1 MIKIYV
7 LFAYAFLN
15 ISIGFWTISFADTTT
30 IADMQTYDMIVCGIG
45 TIFIV
50 WGMMLV
56 GTVVA
61 KKI

>member
-1 MIKIYV
+1 MIKIYI

-30 IADMQTYDMIVCGIG
+30 IADMQLYDTIGCSIG

-61 KKI
+61 KR

>member
-30 IADMQTYDMIVCGIG
+30 IADMQLYDTIVCSIG

-61 KKI
+61 KR

>member
-1 MIKIYV
+1 MIKIYI

-30 IADMQTYDMIVCGIG
+30 IADMQLYDTAVCSIG
-45 TIFIV
+45 TIFLV
-50 WGMMLV
+50 WGMMII

-61 KKI
+61 KR

>member
-1 MIKIYV
+1 MIKIYT

-15 ISIGFWTISFADTTT
+15 IVIGLWTLSLANTTVF
-30 IADMQTYDMIVCGIG
+30 ADMQIYDAFVCGVA

-50 WGMMLV
+50 WGMMII

-61 KKI
+61 KR